1 MILDAGTVAKH
12 PSKCAKIT
20 CHANSKASIVTCPAM
35 IPPTDCEVKEP
46 MDPEAN
52 YPQCCHRKIVCKDGK
67 VFNS

>member
-1 MILDAGTVAKH
+1 MILDAGSVAKH

-35 IPPTDCEVKEP
+35 IPPAGCEVDEP

-52 YPQCCHRKIVCKDGK
+52 YPQCCRRKIVCKDGK